1 MKRNLAF
8 STFGLRLLA
17 AMAGFLT
24 VVLCSQFLGAAGRGQ
39 LSLLLAWIQLWMIAN
54 EFVGG
59 STLVNLTPRYGIGK
73 LWPGSLG
80 WLFALLLLAFFWHPG
95 LAFPQFLW
103 PALAFMA
110 LLGILTIHYSLLQG
124 SGQML
129 IRNWAQLMLEAGKV
143 LLLAGLVFWAQ
154 GRLLEVTSVVWA
166 FAAAALL
173 AVLYTLPA
181 ILRQW
186 KQPGFPPAEMFRA
199 GWWSQLGHLVQF
211 LNYRSVLFLISQ
223 QLGDADAGKYSN
235 ALVIADAVWIFGN
248 SLGSVAHMKMVL
260 DGRMEKARG
269 WLRRYTALSFWGTVP
284 AVLVLA
290 LLPDAVFI
298 RLFGSDFDGFGAVLR
313 PLLPAILALSWSTVP
328 SHFLH
333 ARGAF
338 RSLLLLN
345 ACGWVLQ
352 IGLAW
357 FLVPACGLAG
367 AAWAASAGFA
377 GILGVQLWMLRRS
390 FGLLPR
396 DLIPYPA
403 FILRLL
409 KIVLKHKSKLR

>member
-1 MKRNLAF
+1 MKRSLAF
-8 STFGLRLLA
+8 STFGMRLLA

-73 LWPGSLG
+73 LWPGSLL
-80 WLFALLLLAFFWHPG
+80 WLLALVMVAFFWHPG
-95 LAFPQFLW
+95 LALPQFLW

-129 IRNWAQLMLEAGKV
+129 IRNRAQLMLEAGKV
-143 LLLAGLVFWAQ
+143 LLLAGLILWAQ
-154 GRLLEVTSVVWA
+154 GNLLEVTSVVWA
-166 FAAAALL
+166 FAAAALV
-173 AVLYTLPA
+173 AVVYTLPA

-186 KQPGFPPAEMFRA
+186 KEPGLPPGEMFRA

-211 LNYRSVLFLISQ
+211 LNYRSVLFLISE

-284 AVLVLA
+284 AVLA
-290 LLPDAVFI
+290 LSLQPDAVFI

-352 IGLAW
+352 ISLAW
-357 FLVPACGLAG
+357 FMVPAYGLAG

-377 GILGVQLWMLRRS
+377 GILIVQLLLLRKR
-390 FGLLPR
+390 FGLSWR
-396 DLIPYPA
+396 DVVPSGHYA
-403 FILRLL
+403 WAVVR
-409 KIVLKHKSKLR
+409 KIMKR